1 MMSLITISGGAG
13 CGAEKIA
20 RLVAESA
27 KLDFYDDQRLQQEAA
42 NMGIKSEDLKG
53 LDEKAPGFFDVLRG
67 RNPELYLD
75 VMESVIYE
83 VSRSGQG
90 VIMGHGSQFLLRD
103 FGCAFH
109 VLIHASEPYRVN
121 QIVDQQKLSSKA
133 AEKMMNKTDHERRGF
148 MRFAFHMDWNDP
160 SLYDLV
166 INTEKFGVEG
176 AAKLILD
183 ALKSQ
188 AIQECSLNALESM
201 ERMSLVKK
209 VEAALLKEQF
219 SFTQFHVEVPE
230 KGTVQ
235 IYGYTSTAEDK
246 KRMLAVVKKVAGVA
260 EIVDELSVLPP
271 GGY

>member
-1 MMSLITISGGAG
+1 MSLITISGGVG
-13 CGAEKIA
+13 CGAEKVA
-20 RLVAESA
+20 RLVAEAA
-27 KLDFYDDQRLQQEAA
+27 KLDLYDDPRLQQEAVK
-42 NMGIKSEDLKG
+42 MGIRSEDLKG

-67 RNPELYLD
+67 RSPELYLD

-109 VLIHASEPYRVN
+109 VLIHASQPYRIK
-121 QIVDQQKLSSKA
+121 QLVDQQKLSSRT
-133 AEKMMNKTDHERRGF
+133 AEKMMNKTDHEHRGF

-166 INTEKFGVEG
+166 INTEKFGPGG
-176 AAKLILD
+176 AANLILD

-201 ERMSLVKK
+201 ERMSLMKK

-235 IYGYTSTAEDK
+235 IYGYTSTPDNK
-246 KRMLAVVKKVAGVA
+246 KRMLETAKKVAGVTK
-260 EIVDELSVLPP
+260 IVDEVGVLPP